1 MKLSEFLENANCKFI
16 KIGTCGGSFLYCGS
30 LKNLDTKKVDRSYRK
45 FIRERR
51 KVHLENVKRYQ
62 SKGIMIK
69 EEVNEKKVDKISRY
83 GRYMTVDEFVKL
95 RIDEERKR
103 YESYERK
110 RKDYKPIAK
119 REIKDIYNSVLHDD
133 CIIVILEG
141 TEHGD
146 VYDMGVINN
155 VRQRNL

>member
-1 MKLSEFLENANCKFI
+1 MKLSEFLENANCRFI

-69 EEVNEKKVDKISRY
+69 EEVKGNNVDKISRY
-83 GRYMTVDEFVKL
+83 GRYMTVDDFVKL

-110 RKDYKPIAK
+110 RKEYKPIAN

-146 VYDMGVINN
+146 VYDMGGNK
-155 VRQRNL
+155 

>member
-1 MKLSEFLENANCKFI
+1 MKLSEFLETANCRLI

-30 LKNLDTKKVDRSYRK
+30 LKNLDTKRVDRSYRK

-69 EEVNEKKVDKISRY
+69 EEVQGKNADKISRY
-83 GRYMTVDEFVKL
+83 GRYMTVDEFVDL

-110 RKDYKPIAK
+110 RKEYKPIAK
-119 REIKDIYNSVLHDD
+119 REIKRLYDSVLYDS

-141 TEHGD
+141 SEHGN
-146 VYDMGVINN
+146 VYDME
-155 VRQRNL
+155 REDK

>member
-1 MKLSEFLENANCKFI
+1 MKLSEFLKTANCRLI
-16 KIGTCGGSFLYCGS
+16 KIGTCGGSFLYCGQ
-30 LKNLDTKKVDRSYRK
+30 LKNLDTKKVDKSYRK

-69 EEVNEKKVDKISRY
+69 EETKGRKAKKINRY
-83 GRYMTVDEFVKL
+83 GRSMTVEEFVNL

-103 YESYERK
+103 FESYERK
-110 RKDYKPIAK
+110 KKDYKPIAK
-119 REIKDIYNSVLHDD
+119 REIKKCYNSVLYDD

-141 TEHGD
+141 LEHGN
-146 VYDMGVINN
+146 VYDMEDE
-155 VRQRNL
+155 

>member
-1 MKLSEFLENANCKFI
+1 MKLSEFLKNADCRFI

-51 KVHLENVKRYQ
+51 RAHLENVKRYQ

-69 EEVNEKKVDKISRY
+69 EEVHEKKVDKISRY

-95 RIDEERKR
+95 RIDEERMRFER
-103 YESYERK
+103 YEKK

-119 REIKDIYNSVLHDD
+119 REIKEVYPSVLYKD
-133 CIIVILEG
+133 CIIVIVNG
-141 TEHGD
+141 FEHG
-146 VYDMGVINN
+146 N
-155 VRQRNL
+155 VEDL

>member
-1 MKLSEFLENANCKFI
+1 MKLSEFLEIANCKFI

-30 LKNLDTKKVDRSYRK
+30 LKKLDTKKIDRRYRK

-51 KVHLENVKRYQ
+51 KAHLENVKRYQ

-69 EEVNEKKVDKISRY
+69 EEVQGKNVDKISRY
-83 GRYMTVDEFVKL
+83 GRYMTVDDFVKL

-119 REIKDIYNSVLHDD
+119 REIKEVYPSVLYKD
-133 CIIVILEG
+133 CIIVIVNG
-141 TEHGD
+141 FEHG
-146 VYDMGVINN
+146 N
-155 VRQRNL
+155 VEDL

>member
-30 LKNLDTKKVDRSYRK
+30 LKNLDTKKVDRNYRK

-51 KVHLENVKRYQ
+51 KAHLENVNRYQ

-69 EEVNEKKVDKISRY
+69 EEVQGKKADKISRY

-95 RIDEERKR
+95 RIDEERMRFER
-103 YESYERK
+103 YEKK

-119 REIKDIYNSVLHDD
+119 REIKSYYNSVLYDD

-141 TEHGD
+141 LEHG
-146 VYDMGVINN
+146 N
-155 VRQRNL
+155 VEDLYEE

>member
-1 MKLSEFLENANCKFI
+1 MKLSEFLETANCRLI

-45 FIRERR
+45 FIKERR

-62 SKGIMIK
+62 SKGIIIK
-69 EEVNEKKVDKISRY
+69 EETQGRKVKKISRY
-83 GRYMTVDEFVKL
+83 GRSMTVDEFIDL
-95 RIDEERKR
+95 RIDEEKKR

-119 REIKDIYNSVLHDD
+119 REIKKCYNSVLYDD

-141 TEHGD
+141 LEHGN
-146 VYDMGVINN
+146 VYDMEDE
-155 VRQRNL
+155 

>member
-1 MKLSEFLENANCKFI
+1 MKLSEFLETANCRLI

-30 LKNLDTKKVDRSYRK
+30 LKNLDTKKVDRRYRK

-69 EEVNEKKVDKISRY
+69 EETQGNKVKKINRY
-83 GRYMTVDEFVKL
+83 GRSMTVDEFVDL

-110 RKDYKPIAK
+110 RKEYKPIAK
-119 REIKDIYNSVLHDD
+119 REIKRCYDSVLYDD
-133 CIIVILEG
+133 CVIVILEG
-141 TEHGD
+141 LEHGN
-146 VYDMGVINN
+146 VYDME
-155 VRQRNL
+155 REDK

>member
-1 MKLSEFLENANCKFI
+1 MKLSEFLETANCRLI

-30 LKNLDTKKVDRSYRK
+30 LKSLDTKAVDRKYRK
-45 FIRERR
+45 FIKERR

-62 SKGIMIK
+62 SKGIIIK
-69 EEVNEKKVDKISRY
+69 EETQGRKVKKINRY
-83 GRYMTVDEFVKL
+83 GRSMTVDEFVDL
-95 RIDEERKR
+95 RIDEEKKR

-119 REIKDIYNSVLHDD
+119 REIKKCYNSVLYDD

-141 TEHGD
+141 LEHGN
-146 VYDMGVINN
+146 VYDMEDE
-155 VRQRNL
+155 

>member
-1 MKLSEFLENANCKFI
+1 MKLSEFLETANCRLI

-51 KVHLENVKRYQ
+51 KVHLDNMTRYQ
-62 SKGIMIK
+62 NGGIMIK
-69 EEVNEKKVDKISRY
+69 ENTQGRNVDRISRY
-83 GRYMTVDEFVKL
+83 GRSMTVDDFVKL
-95 RIDEERKR
+95 RIDEEKKR

-119 REIKDIYNSVLHDD
+119 REIKRLYDSVLYDD

-141 TEHGD
+141 MEHGN
-146 VYDMGVINN
+146 VYDMEDE
-155 VRQRNL
+155 

>member
-1 MKLSEFLENANCKFI
+1 MKLSEFLETTNCRLI

-69 EEVNEKKVDKISRY
+69 EETQGNKVKKINRY
-83 GRYMTVDEFVKL
+83 GRSMTVDEFVDL

-103 YESYERK
+103 FESYERK
-110 RKDYKPIAK
+110 RKEYKPIAK
-119 REIKDIYNSVLHDD
+119 REIKKCYNSVLYED
-133 CIIVILEG
+133 CVIVILEG
-141 TEHGD
+141 IEHGN
-146 VYDMGVINN
+146 VYDMEDE
-155 VRQRNL
+155 